1 MVGCPRT
8 RVRELQLRVYP
19 LAAKPAGVEVP
30 NLFAVLEVA
39 VVACSAH
46 MVTALSVHVVCVPV
60 R

>member
-19 LAAKPAGVEVP
+19 LAAKPASVEMP
-30 NLFAVLEVA
+30 NLFAVLQVT

-46 MVTALSVHVVCVPV
+46 MVTALSVQVSCPPV